1 VCAFDDPSA
10 RPVVGMVAFFV
21 GFLAAGLHIELIVMN
36 PAGGQRREA
45 NVGGIGTERLDLPV
59 AGIRSGT
66 DDSSQGGA

>member
-1 VCAFDDPSA
+1 
-10 RPVVGMVAFFV
+10 MVAFFV

-59 AGIRSGT
+59 AGSGRAQT
-66 DDSSQGGA
+66 TAPKVAPNR